1 MISYRMC
8 NTTEVSE
15 EEFSQW
21 LSCHTMILKNYQNL
35 LCPTSQKVTH
45 MEGVNIWPVCSY
57 LQDQMKNKSAVNEG
71 TAIESVV

>member
-21 LSCHTMILKNYQNL
+21 LSCHTRILKNYQNL

-45 MEGVNIWPVCSY
+45 VDGVNI
-57 LQDQMKNKSAVNEG
+57 
-71 TAIESVV
+71 